1 MKKELLFKFLISI
14 LISVKVIFIISCE
27 TIYNYDL
34 SITGVDSL
42 PATKSCLQKY
52 IPKSIDVLAGKQ
64 EKELRRIAFELDTYK
79 NEILD
84 SLEADSIITDTGVI
98 LKFTIIALDPYDQIT
113 EFPVEK
119 NYHR

>member
-1 MKKELLFKFLISI
+1 MKKKLLLKFLISI
-14 LISVKVIFIISCE
+14 FISFQVVFIISCE

-34 SITGVDSL
+34 SITGIDSL

-52 IPKSIDVLAGKQ
+52 IPKSIDALAGKQ
-64 EKELRRIAFELDTYK
+64 EKELRRITFELDTHQ

-84 SLEADSIITDTGVI
+84 SIEADSVRTDTGVI
-98 LKFTIIALDPYDQIT
+98 LKFTIISLDPYNQIT

>member
-1 MKKELLFKFLISI
+1 MKKEQLFKFLI
-14 LISVKVIFIISCE
+14 LIFISFQVIFIISCE

-34 SITGVDSL
+34 SITGVDSF

-52 IPKSIDVLAGKQ
+52 IPKSIDALAGKQ
-64 EKELRRIAFELDTYK
+64 EKELRRIAFELDKYK
-79 NEILD
+79 YEILD
-84 SLEADSIITDTGVI
+84 SLEADFIRTDTGVI

>member
-1 MKKELLFKFLISI
+1 MKKEQLFKFLI
-14 LISVKVIFIISCE
+14 LIFISFQVIFIISCE

-34 SITGVDSL
+34 SITGVDSF
-42 PATKSCLQKY
+42 PATKSCIQKY
-52 IPKSIDVLAGKQ
+52 IPKSIDALAGKQ
-64 EKELRRIAFELDTYK
+64 EKELRRIAFELDKYK
-79 NEILD
+79 YEILD
-84 SLEADSIITDTGVI
+84 SLEADFIRTDTVVI

>member
-1 MKKELLFKFLISI
+1 MKKEQLFKFLI
-14 LISVKVIFIISCE
+14 LIFISFQVIFIISCE

-34 SITGVDSL
+34 SITGVDSF

-52 IPKSIDVLAGKQ
+52 IPKSIDALAGKQ

-79 NEILD
+79 SEILD
-84 SLEADSIITDTGVI
+84 SLEADSVRTDTVVI
-98 LKFTIIALDPYDQIT
+98 LKFTIIALDPYNQIT
-113 EFPVEK
+113 EFPVKK